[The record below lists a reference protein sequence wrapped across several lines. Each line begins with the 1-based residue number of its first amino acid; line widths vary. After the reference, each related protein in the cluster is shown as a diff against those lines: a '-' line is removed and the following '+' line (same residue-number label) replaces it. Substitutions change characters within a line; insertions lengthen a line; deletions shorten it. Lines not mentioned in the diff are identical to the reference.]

1 MKHRI
6 TTFIFIIF
14 FSLSFSQHLL
24 SQKSTGFDFEGGMLV
39 SDLDESLSFNF
50 AVKYN
55 YWVNPYIGG
64 SFGLIFN
71 CSTIDR
77 RFDSP
82 AERMVS
88 YYIDDKDIINLS
100 GIVGL
105 KLSTPTFKGFGI
117 MSDANFLFDPIPYNS
132 VSVDKKYFD
141 ANSYLEKNKIKSR
154 TVFTHFNP
162 SFSLQL
168 SLFYEIKQDSRK
180 MRFALG
186 AGVTNYNVYNTY
198 YRAKIDNI
206 YLRDYLKLR
215 PNDLSTVI
223 FLRVSGFEI

>member
-6 TTFIFIIF
+6 TTFILITSFLLF
-14 FSLSFSQHLL
+14 FPQYLL

-71 CSTIDR
+71 RSTIDR

-100 GIVGL
+100 GIVGF

-132 VSVDKKYFD
+132 VS
-141 ANSYLEKNKIKSR
+141 
-154 TVFTHFNP
+154 
-162 SFSLQL
+162 
-168 SLFYEIKQDSRK
+168 
-180 MRFALG
+180 
-186 AGVTNYNVYNTY
+186 NYNVYNSY

-206 YLRDYLKLR
+206 YLRDYLKLK